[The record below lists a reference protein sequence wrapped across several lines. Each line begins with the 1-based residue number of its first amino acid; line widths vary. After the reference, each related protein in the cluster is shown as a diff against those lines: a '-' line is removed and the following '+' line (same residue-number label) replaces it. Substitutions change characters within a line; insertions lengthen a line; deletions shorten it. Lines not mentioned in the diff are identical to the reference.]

1 MVALSGRVIN
11 MKITKISVRNAR
23 EGYLLILPLL
33 VGCLVF
39 YAAPF
44 LMVLRNSAYSGIS
57 YSERFV
63 GLGNYSSML
72 GNAVFRLAFGNTIK
86 FLLIALP
93 LIIVLSFAIALLLKN
108 QAKRH
113 ESLKSVLLMPYIMP
127 VAGTVMLVELLFAE
141 TGILNEGLYTL
152 GLPIADW
159 LESEIA
165 FGVVIGLYLWKN
177 TGYAVIL
184 LLSGLVTI
192 PDDHYAAAE
201 LDGAT
206 KWQQLRYITIP
217 QMWYSV
223 FFTTVFS
230 LINAFKCF
238 REIFLIGGT
247 HPHTSIYMLQHFIN
261 NAFDKLNYPKLA
273 VASVLLLLVLTIL
286 FAASYRWVMRKEA
299 YKE

>member
-1 MVALSGRVIN
+1 
-11 MKITKISVRNAR
+11 MKRTKTAIRTIR
-23 EGYLLILPLL
+23 EGYALTLPLL
-33 VGCLVF
+33 LGCGVF

-44 LMVLRNSAYSGIS
+44 LMVLRNSAHSGVG
-57 YSERFV
+57 YSETFV

-72 GNAVFRLAFGNTIK
+72 NNGVFRLAFGNTMK
-86 FLLIALP
+86 FLALSLP
-93 LIIVLSFAIALLLKN
+93 LILILSFAIALLLKN
-108 QAKRH
+108 QAKKH
-113 ESLKSVLLMPYIMP
+113 ETLKSVLLLPYVMP
-127 VAGTVMLVELLFAE
+127 VVGTVLLVEVLFAE
-141 TGILNEGLYTL
+141 AGILNESLYTL

-159 LESEIA
+159 LGSELA
-165 FGVVIGLYLWKN
+165 FGVVVLLYLWKN

-184 LLSGLVTI
+184 LLSGLITI
-192 PDDHYAAAE
+192 SDELYQAAD

-217 QMWYSV
+217 QMWYSI
-223 FFTTVFS
+223 FFTVVFS

-273 VASVLLLLVLTIL
+273 VASVLLLLVLTVL
-286 FAASYRWVMRKEA
+286 FAAGYVWVMKKEA